1 MDNLEYHSQAYVTST
16 KKQSMLMTIKGKHFF
31 IEFPQNL
38 FPNPKQINTR
48 RNLVSEVDENT
59 MNILKEGFE
68 AFGSSFT
75 KYPYLRFPD
84 FIRGFCISK
93 KLSLEDYNIL
103 E

>member
-1 MDNLEYHSQAYVTST
+1 
-16 KKQSMLMTIKGKHFF
+16 MLMTVKGKHFF

-38 FPNPKQINTR
+38 FPNPNQINAK
-48 RNLVSEVDENT
+48 RNIVSEVDTPT
-59 MNILKEGFE
+59 MEILKEGFK

-84 FIRGFCISK
+84 FIRGFCVSK
-93 KLSLEDYNIL
+93 NVLLEDFNIL